1 MQEIAD
7 PRSPLGHGGP
17 FEKAALNA
25 PPWLDLDR
33 ERSLKPAYLTLIF
46 AALSSCSALI

>member
-25 PPWLDLDR
+25 PPWLDLDLG
-33 ERSLKPAYLTLIF
+33 RSLQPAYLTLI
-46 AALSSCSALI
+46 LS